1 MSLDTLNDL
10 FIEQLRDTLN
20 AEKQLVKALPKLARN
35 ANSEMLA
42 DAFETHLEETKVHV
56 ERLQEVFELIDEA
69 PRGKKCKGM
78 EGLLEEGQ
86 EVLDED
92 GEPAVLDAA
101 MIAAAQRV
109 EHYEIAAYGCLVH
122 YAELLGHKE
131 AVALLQ
137 KTLDEEKAA
146 DEKLT
151 QISDAEVFSAAMA
164 AGAQEEEGEE
174 VEV

>member
-20 AEKQLVKALPKLARN
+20 AEKQLVKALPKMSKN
-35 ANSEMLA
+35 ANSEMLSA
-42 DAFETHLEETKVHV
+42 AFASHLEETKVHV
-56 ERLQEVFELIDEA
+56 ARLEQVFDLIEEP

-86 EVLDED
+86 EAMEED
-92 GEPAVLDAA
+92 GDPAVIDAG

-109 EHYEIAAYGCLVH
+109 EHYEMAAYGCLVH
-122 YAELLGHKE
+122 YAELLGYKE
-131 AVALLQ
+131 AAKLLQ
-137 KTLDEEKAA
+137 KTLNEEKAA

-151 QISDAEVFSAAMA
+151 KISDAEVLSAALS
-164 AGAQEEEGEE
+164 AGEEEE
-174 VEV
+174 VGV